1 MGIDRKDIDDKYK
14 WKIDLMYS
22 SQESIDKD
30 ISKIKSYINEIKEY
44 KGKLSQSKENMYE
57 ALNIYEK
64 ASQLLQNLYVYT
76 HMKQHEDTRI
86 NENQAMATKTDMLS
100 TELSTASSYM
110 VPEIIAIDE
119 SKLKEYLED
128 EKLSFYKKYIE
139 EILREKPHTLS
150 EKEEEILAAVSD
162 LTSVPENAYDML
174 SYADMDFPKIENEDG
189 EMVKLTHSNFS
200 TFLKSKN
207 NKVRKN
213 AFDAMYKTYDKYKN
227 TFASMLYG
235 GIKSEIFYSKTR
247 KYESAL
253 YASLFQDDISVDV
266 YNNLI
271 KAVDENLDTLNRY
284 VDIKKKFLGLED
296 IHMYDLY
303 VPLTESFDMK
313 IPYEEAQEIVLNAL
327 KPLGEEYL
335 GLIKRAFEENW
346 IDVYENEGKQGG
358 AYSWGC
364 YDSKSYILM
373 NYHDDLNSLFTL
385 IHELGHS
392 MHSTYSKST
401 QDYLYSSYKIFV
413 AEVAS
418 TLNELLLINY
428 LLKKST
434 SKEEKIYLLNYY
446 LEQFRTTVY
455 RQTMFAEFEKI
466 THETVE
472 SGEPLT
478 AEGFT
483 DIYYKLNEKYY
494 GNSCVVDK
502 QIGLEWARIPH
513 FYSNFYVYKYA
524 TGFSAASALSK
535 QILKEGESA
544 VNRYKEFLKSG
555 GSDYPLNQLKAAGV
569 DMHKKESVDEA
580 LSVFADLV
588 DELEKEL

>member
-1 MGIDRKDIDDKYK
+1 
-14 WKIDLMYS
+14 
-22 SQESIDKD
+22 
-30 ISKIKSYINEIKEY
+30 
-44 KGKLSQSKENMYE
+44 
-57 ALNIYEK
+57 
-64 ASQLLQNLYVYT
+64 
-76 HMKQHEDTRI
+76 
-86 NENQAMATKTDMLS
+86 MATKTDMLS
-100 TELSTASSYM
+100 TELSTAASYM

-335 GLIKRAFEENW
+335 GLIKRAFE
-346 IDVYENEGKQGG
+346 
-358 AYSWGC
+358 
-364 YDSKSYILM
+364 
-373 NYHDDLNSLFTL
+373 
-385 IHELGHS
+385 
-392 MHSTYSKST
+392 
-401 QDYLYSSYKIFV
+401 KI
-413 AEVAS
+413 
-418 TLNELLLINY
+418 
-428 LLKKST
+428 
-434 SKEEKIYLLNYY
+434 
-446 LEQFRTTVY
+446 
-455 RQTMFAEFEKI
+455 
-466 THETVE
+466 
-472 SGEPLT
+472 G
-478 AEGFT
+478 
-483 DIYYKLNEKYY
+483 
-494 GNSCVVDK
+494 
-502 QIGLEWARIPH
+502 
-513 FYSNFYVYKYA
+513 
-524 TGFSAASALSK
+524 
-535 QILKEGESA
+535 
-544 VNRYKEFLKSG
+544 
-555 GSDYPLNQLKAAGV
+555 
-569 DMHKKESVDEA
+569 
-580 LSVFADLV
+580 
-588 DELEKEL
+588 